1 MSKRITVIRTPHAGR
16 PSRRLAV
23 SSGLLIASISLA
35 GCGQTGPLYLPE
47 DAGKVIIREAGDT
60 RSAPSASP
68 TRPTQSTQP
77 PTPPATQPQ
86 TPPATQPPG

>member
-1 MSKRITVIRTPHAGR
+1 MRNRITDTRTPRVGR
-16 PSRRLAV
+16 PSRHIAV

-60 RSAPSASP
+60 RGAPSAQP
-68 TRPTQSTQP
+68 MQPMQPTQPTQ
-77 PTPPATQPQ
+77 
-86 TPPATQPPG
+86 PPATQPPR